1 MEFRFG
7 FIGTGNMGGAMAQAV
22 AKALEPSQLFLAN
35 RTHEK
40 AAALASKLGATAV
53 SVEAAATCDI
63 IFLGVKPQ
71 MMQELLM
78 HISPILAQRKQPFA
92 LVSMAAG
99 LTTTRIRE
107 MAGGDYPVIR
117 IMPNTP
123 VAVGSG
129 VILYDYT
136 DNVSKEILDAFC
148 FSMRYAGL
156 VDHLPEKLIDAGT
169 SVAGCGPAFAFYF
182 IEALTQGGVACG
194 LPEEKAMQYAK
205 QMLLGSAMLALQAKD
220 HPSKLRQAVCSP
232 AGSTIEGV
240 HKLEESGFADGVTQ
254 AVIASYKRNAELGK

>member
-1 MEFRFG
+1 MEYRFG
-7 FIGTGNMGGAMAQAV
+7 FIGTGNMGGAMA
-22 AKALEPSQLFLAN
+22 KAAARSLKPSQIFLAN

-40 AAALASKLGATAV
+40 AVALASKLGATAV
-53 SVEAAATCDI
+53 SVEEAAACDI
-63 IFLGVKPQ
+63 VFLGVKPQ
-71 MMQELLM
+71 MMQDLLM
-78 HISPILAQRKQPFA
+78 QIAPILVQRKRPFA

-99 LTTTRIRE
+99 LTTDRIRE
-107 MAGGDYPVIR
+107 MADGNYPVIR

-129 VILYDYT
+129 VVLYDYT
-136 DNVSKEILDAFC
+136 DNVTKELLDAFC
-148 FSMRYAGL
+148 LSMRFAGL
-156 VDHLPEKLIDAGT
+156 VDHLPEQLIDAGT

-182 IEALTQGGVACG
+182 IEALSQGGIACG

-205 QMLLGSAMLALQAKD
+205 QMLLGSAMLALQSGD

-240 HKLEESGFADGVTQ
+240 HKLEECGFIEAVSQ
-254 AVIASYKRNAELGK
+254 AVVASYERNVELGK